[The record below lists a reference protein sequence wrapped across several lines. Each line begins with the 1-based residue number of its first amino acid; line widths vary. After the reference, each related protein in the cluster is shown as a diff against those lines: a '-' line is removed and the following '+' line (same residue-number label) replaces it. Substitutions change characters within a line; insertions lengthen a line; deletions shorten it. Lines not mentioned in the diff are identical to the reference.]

1 MSAAGCN
8 LIEILK
14 RDLIDKEALDFE
26 VIDKEVMSVDEAI
39 TQMELL
45 DHDFFAFVN
54 EANHRHSVVYIRK
67 DGGYGIIE
75 TKE

>member
-1 MSAAGCN
+1 
-8 LIEILK
+8 
-14 RDLIDKEALDFE
+14 
-26 VIDKEVMSVDEAI
+26 MSVDEAI